1 MKTLNDLYVDSNA
14 EKRAEI
20 DSYFDRLYNVVNE
33 VIGEMEQALNV
44 TSGPHLKAFM
54 LDMERVIGK
63 DMISYE

>member
-1 MKTLNDLYVDSNA
+1 MKTLNDIYVDSNA

-20 DSYFDRLYNVVNE
+20 DSYFDRLYNAVNE
-33 VIGEMEQALNV
+33 VITEMEQAFNM
-44 TSGPHLKAFM
+44 TCGPHLKEFM